1 MSKACWGSKK
11 GNAVLMAMMAVGAIV
26 AGGFLFL
33 QKATNKLELVQGTT
47 NDWKLDLLSKKAM
60 MLGSYLVSNS
70 LLLCKEEAFSTK
82 KRCTWAGDFLT
93 PQIPLASF
101 GLSKSNELVDTNVLT
116 YDFAVVDASLK
127 EALPIGKNIQIAF
140 DLVNWKDNKELRSF
154 VGTISDEVLKV
165 DNDPFL
171 VLMKVRVPYKA
182 NAVDQSGGYFE
193 TFAAVKR
200 PLAIPKLEVRV
211 ASPCAAGCPSSV
223 GENPFPECRGRQEV
237 PDKST
242 SSYALTFMNTGPGP
256 IYKAS
261 YERNISFT
269 SFNPGQPSEV
279 RSLDLLVG
287 KDFIMPNESFQV
299 SDTVVCFQ
307 PKTIYIENETIVNN
321 SSTQEDDGK
330 AGTSETTS
338 QITSDTTTLNQHLQ
352 TMANVS
358 YNLTPGNRL
367 TPYMVMEP
375 NKSTMTVP
383 IAEGDVKQLVN
394 TYVREYT
401 TTNTTVQFVSSH

>member
-1 MSKACWGSKK
+1 MLAT
-11 GNAVLMAMMAVGAIV
+11 MAVGVIV

-33 QKATNKLELVQGTT
+33 QKATDKLNLVQGTT
-47 NDWKLDLLSKKAM
+47 GDWKLDLLSRKAM

-82 KRCTWAGDFLT
+82 QKCTWAGDFLT
-93 PQIPLASF
+93 PQIPLSNF
-101 GLSKSNELVDTNVLT
+101 GLSKATDATDTSVLT
-116 YDFAVVDASLK
+116 YDFGVVEASLN
-127 EALPIGKNIQIAF
+127 EALPSGKSVQISF
-140 DLVNWKDNKELRSF
+140 DLVNWQNYKELESF
-154 VGTISDEVLKV
+154 VGTVPEEVKAV
-165 DNDPFL
+165 DNDAFI
-171 VLMKVRVPYKA
+171 VLMKVRVPYKGTA
-182 NAVDQSGGYFE
+182 SDQSGGYYE

-211 ASPCAAGCPSSV
+211 AFPCAAGCPSSV

-242 SSYALTFMNTGPGP
+242 SSYALTFVNTGPGP

-269 SFNPGQPSEV
+269 SFNPEQPSEV

-307 PKTIYIENETIVNN
+307 PKTIYIENETIAYN

-330 AGTSETTS
+330 AGTSVTTS

-383 IAEGDVKQLVN
+383 TAEGDVKQLVN

-401 TTNTTVQFVSSH
+401 ITYTTVQFVSSH